1 MRLTVE
7 DSGPGVADAALPRVF
22 DRFYRGD
29 AGRRGTSGTGIGLAV
44 VRGFVEAM
52 GGRVSARRG
61 ELGGLAVDIELPATS
76 IPADVPEH
84 ADAIP

>member
-1 MRLTVE
+1 M
-7 DSGPGVADAALPRVF
+7 F

-61 ELGGLAVDIELPATS
+61 ELGGLAVDIELPSIS
-76 IPADVPEH
+76 IPADVPEPV
-84 ADAIP
+84 DALP